1 MAARG
6 SFQKR
11 KKEAER
17 REKRQ
22 VKLDRRQGRQPIGGT
37 PASSETSED
46 ETALNTEGL
55 ENPAISVTPGLED
68 SAPAVRPL
76 AVEEIRST

>member
-22 VKLDRRQGRQPIGGT
+22 VKLDRRQGRQPVGSAPNGTTTDDENALNAENDTVSGGPAT
-37 PASSETSED
+37 PATED
-46 ETALNTEGL
+46 TASHLG
-55 ENPAISVTPGLED
+55 P
-68 SAPAVRPL
+68 SA
-76 AVEEIRST
+76 EEAR

>member
-22 VKLDRRQGRQPIGGT
+22 VKLDRRQGRQPVGSAPNGAAT
-37 PASSETSED
+37 D
-46 ETALNTEGL
+46 EENALNAENGSLSGDPVAPVTEDTVPHLGP
-55 ENPAISVTPGLED
+55 PA
-68 SAPAVRPL
+68 
-76 AVEEIRST
+76 EEAR

>member
-22 VKLDRRQGRQPIGGT
+22 VKLDRRQGRQPVGSAPNGAT
-37 PASSETSED
+37 TDD
-46 ETALNTEGL
+46 ENTLNTEDDTVSGA
-55 ENPAISVTPGLED
+55 PP
-68 SAPAVRPL
+68 APAAEDTVSHLGP
-76 AVEEIRST
+76 AAEEAR

>member
-22 VKLDRRQGRQPIGGT
+22 VKLDRRQGRQPVGG
-37 PASSETSED
+37 ASSTSEGGD
-46 ETALNTEGL
+46 DQNELNPEGI
-55 ENPAISVTPGLED
+55 ENPGLTAVSAGED
-68 SAPAVRPL
+68 SILPLRPTTPEG
-76 AVEEIRST
+76 A